1 MAINKAEGRFVA
13 YITNPVTGE
22 RIYAKSYGK
31 KAFFLPSSSSGKK
44 KVTPPYKGSSSSQV
58 EVTPFQDCSHGETE

>member
-1 MAINKAEGRFVA
+1 MSIDKAEGRFVA

-31 KAFFLPSSSSGKK
+31 KAFFLPNSSSGKK
-44 KVTPPYKGSSSSQV
+44 KVTPPHKGSSSSQV
-58 EVTPFQDCSHGETE
+58 EAAPFLGCSNGETE